1 MNAPPHAVLIPYPTA
16 GHLNPMLELAKLLHS
31 KGFFITFVNTEFSHQ
46 QLLKTVGSDVM
57 SATNNLRFETIAD
70 GVSQSDSESPDH
82 VFRVWFLIKKN
93 SPAPLRDLILKLHS
107 SSDLPPLT
115 CIVTNFLMNFTRGVA
130 EQLGVPELVF
140 WTTSACG
147 LMASLQLGELIR
159 RGFVPL
165 KDEGCLTN
173 GYLDTTVDWIPG
185 MREMR
190 LRDLSSFIR
199 TTNHDDILVKTEMEE
214 VDYASKAWGVILNTF
229 DDMERE
235 VLGALRSFFPR
246 IYTLGALGELVDQI
260 GGGLMASTRLSVWRE
275 DRSCMEWLD
284 SQSEASVVYVSFGS
298 LTVLTAHQL
307 AEFAWGLAG
316 TDHPFLWII
325 RPDMVDGGVG
335 TALPEEFIAATK
347 GRSFFASWCHQG
359 QVLAHRSVGGFLTHG
374 GWNSMLESVL
384 SGVPLICWP
393 TFADQYTNCRYAC
406 VHWGFGLE
414 VDQEVTR
421 GQVSDRVR
429 ELMEGEKG
437 KEMRERSKKWKEM
450 AKQATR
456 RGGSSHMNLDRL
468 AEDLSIKETKSES

>member
-1 MNAPPHAVLIPYPTA
+1 M
-16 GHLNPMLELAKLLHS
+16 
-31 KGFFITFVNTEFSHQ
+31 
-46 QLLKTVGSDVM
+46 
-57 SATNNLRFETIAD
+57 
-70 GVSQSDSESPDH
+70 
-82 VFRVWFLIKKN
+82 
-93 SPAPLRDLILKLHS
+93 
-107 SSDLPPLT
+107 
-115 CIVTNFLMNFTRGVA
+115 
-130 EQLGVPELVF
+130 
-140 WTTSACG
+140 
-147 LMASLQLGELIR
+147 
-159 RGFVPL
+159 
-165 KDEGCLTN
+165 
-173 GYLDTTVDWIPG
+173 DWIPG

-246 IYTLGALGELVDQI
+246 IYTLGALGEVVDQI

-284 SQSEASVVYVSFGS
+284 SQSEASVIYVSFGS

-325 RPDMVDGGVG
+325 RPDMVDGGVR

-406 VHWGFGLE
+406 AHWGFGLE

-437 KEMRERSKKWKEM
+437 KEMRERSKKWREM

-468 AEDLSIKETKSES
+468 AEDLSIKETQSES